1 MTQVQAKNVL
11 YDEILEH
18 AIQCRMLNE
27 RYFPRDEI
35 LEKVSFSFLA
45 CSMSSLG

>member
-1 MTQVQAKNVL
+1 MTKVQVKDVL

-27 RYFPRDEI
+27 HHFPRNEI
-35 LEKVSFSFLA
+35 LERVNIFILLF
-45 CSMSSLG
+45 MFN